1 MLPSFSKKARIY
13 LKYIQNLA
21 RKRIYSNNAHNS
33 LATLHISSYAHIY
46 IYIKTQKSALDMYN
60 YQVRKTRHINYYFQ
74 TCSTAKLKDIFLHHF
89 RCHKCFF

>member
-1 MLPSFSKKARIY
+1 MRDINKVMLPSFSKKARIY

-46 IYIKTQKSALDMYN
+46 IYKNTEI
-60 YQVRKTRHINYYFQ
+60 
-74 TCSTAKLKDIFLHHF
+74 CSGYV
-89 RCHKCFF
+89 